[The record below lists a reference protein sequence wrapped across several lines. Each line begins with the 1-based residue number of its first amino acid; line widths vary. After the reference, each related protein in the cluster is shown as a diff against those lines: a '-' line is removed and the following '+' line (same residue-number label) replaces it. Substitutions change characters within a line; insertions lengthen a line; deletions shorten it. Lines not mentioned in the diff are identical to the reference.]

1 MTEQAFKRATE
12 IKQQIEK
19 IKKEIDWLD
28 NRAGNGWRFR
38 RIFGVKKI
46 PIIKAAEKIYCEEIF
61 DLENDDVTMLQDRR
75 LKLIWELQKE
85 FDELQFY
92 GGNEDGSAQV

>member
-1 MTEQAFKRATE
+1 MTEQTLKRANE
-12 IKQQIEK
+12 IQDRINKLK
-19 IKKEIDWLD
+19 REIDWL
-28 NRAGNGWRFR
+28 NNNAGCGWRFR

-46 PIIKAAEKIYCEEIF
+46 PIIKAAEKVWCEEIF
-61 DLENDDVTMLQDRR
+61 DLENDDVTALQDRR

-92 GGNEDGSAQV
+92 GERKDNG